1 MMKTLSTR
9 CREIR
14 RHLNGKNI
22 QQGGALVEVL
32 IATALFLSIT
42 MGMVGAF
49 THTESLWVAIYDKE
63 LSRNATM
70 NNAKKEIMT
79 DSYDQT
85 WADVQELG
93 PLTLIP

>member
-1 MMKTLSTR
+1 MTKPPGMT
-9 CREIR
+9 CHEN
-14 RHLNGKNI
+14 RHQFNRKHA
-22 QQGGALVEVL
+22 QHGGALVEVL
-32 IATALFLSIT
+32 IATALFLSVT
-42 MGMVGAF
+42 VGMVGAF